1 MGDSFAALASPAL
14 KSFAN
19 LVKKPLRRATF
30 LKILRSPLFP
40 EIPGAISWGDHS
52 GDRKVWILENLA
64 LRNGFLMKIGRISP
78 RDFQGP
84 PRAPKGPPR
93 KFSEKLPERYYM

>member
-19 LVKKPLRRATF
+19 SVKKPLRRATF
-30 LKILRSPLFP
+30 LKILRIPLFP

-52 GDRKVWILENLA
+52 GDRKVWILRNLA
-64 LRNGFLMKIGRISP
+64 LHCRFLMEI
-78 RDFQGP
+78 
-84 PRAPKGPPR
+84 
-93 KFSEKLPERYYM
+93 